1 MDEGAWQAS
10 VHGVA
15 ESDTTEQL
23 ALTFIFHGLFTI
35 DHTPLSSVPK
45 TVQNGTIFMVS
56 SLLYVI
62 LKKYK

>member
-10 VHGVA
+10 VHGVE

-23 ALTFIFHGLFTI
+23 ALTFIFHRLFTI

-45 TVQNGTIFMVS
+45 TV
-56 SLLYVI
+56 
-62 LKKYK
+62 